1 MHRVKESV
9 FYRGV
14 YRGLQKRMRALIVDD
29 EHVFLLLLK
38 GFLEQPELIVDTAET
53 YEEAISMINMKHYD
67 IVISDIRLT
76 GVLGE
81 EGLAILQYVKEN
93 IPITKVIII
102 TGYDNAAVMNKAR
115 RLGADMYLEK
125 PVSANFLLRAMKN
138 MGLEYSDTK

>member
-1 MHRVKESV
+1 MRV
-9 FYRGV
+9 
-14 YRGLQKRMRALIVDD
+14 LLVDD

-138 MGLEYSDTK
+138 MGLEY

>member
-1 MHRVKESV
+1 
-9 FYRGV
+9 
-14 YRGLQKRMRALIVDD
+14 MRALLVDD

-93 IPITKVIII
+93 IPVTKVIII

>member
-1 MHRVKESV
+1 VHRVKESV

>member
-1 MHRVKESV
+1 
-9 FYRGV
+9 
-14 YRGLQKRMRALIVDD
+14 MRALIVDD

>member
-1 MHRVKESV
+1 
-9 FYRGV
+9 
-14 YRGLQKRMRALIVDD
+14 MRALLVDD

-53 YEEAISMINMKHYD
+53 YEEAMSMINMKHYD

-93 IPITKVIII
+93 IPVTKVIII

>member
-1 MHRVKESV
+1 MRV
-9 FYRGV
+9 
-14 YRGLQKRMRALIVDD
+14 LLVDD
-29 EHVFLLLLK
+29 EHVFLLVLK
-38 GFLEQPELIVDTAET
+38 GFLEQPDLIVDTAET
-53 YEEAISMINMKHYD
+53 YEEAMSMINMKHYD

-81 EGLAILQYVKEN
+81 EGLAILQYVKQN
-93 IPITKVIII
+93 IPVTKVIII

>member
-1 MHRVKESV
+1 MRV
-9 FYRGV
+9 
-14 YRGLQKRMRALIVDD
+14 LLVDD